1 MYLLIFITN
10 MSFNLLE
17 YLKNN
22 PLLQEELPKDKW
34 VDITPDEKAEYVK
47 DIFDLINTAYAP
59 IGGNLNYKSAADV
72 LGSEADADY
81 EVINIDDDPEPDAL
95 ISYKEKPT
103 GRKLTALGHDGT
115 SGAKSV
121 SLNHIADLLKKPGFY
136 FEVSGKLQDILLAKG
151 APVVKDKELI
161 QKVLK
166 GKELEFNEDGTYQR
180 YIGGKKYTKTL
191 LGNPI

>member
-1 MYLLIFITN
+1 
-10 MSFNLLE
+10 MSFDFKA

-22 PLLQEELPKDKW
+22 PLLEGLPKDQW
-34 VDITPDEKAEYVK
+34 VDLDKQETEEYAG
-47 DIFDLINTAYAP
+47 DIFDLIDTAYAS

-72 LGSEADADY
+72 TGAEGDADY
-81 EVINIDDDPEPDAL
+81 EVINIDDDPEPDAVNT
-95 ISYKEKPT
+95 YKKKSA
-103 GRKLTALGHDGT
+103 GNKLVAIGHDG
-115 SGAKSV
+115 SSEAKSKII
-121 SLNHIADLLKKPGFY
+121 NHYADLLKQPGY
-136 FEVSGKLQDILLAKG
+136 YLEVSGKLQDILLAKG

-180 YIGGKKYTKTL
+180 YIGGKKHTKTL